1 MGKIKY
7 LVKRIAKMDYGRM
20 FRTINDIHKK
30 TKRNRILLF
39 FDTVYCGIKY
49 QAGYLDYSLF
59 EMYDLNKDQR
69 KTVLTRGINNAL
81 IKKYN
86 DPKYTYIFDR
96 KDEFNKTF
104 HNFIKREWM
113 IVDKTNKKEFEK
125 FIKNKKQII
134 IKPLNG
140 THGDRIEKL
149 NTDTPNLYEHALE
162 TGAVLIEEVAIQNKV
177 MQKLNSSSV
186 NTVRAIT
193 IFKEGKSYIVAAYL
207 RIGNGKV
214 VDNFNNGGMA
224 APINVDTAIVDFPA
238 LDKKGNLYEIHPL
251 TGTSIIGFKIPEWDK
266 IQELVTEAGKMVP
279 EVRFVGWD
287 VCISDHGPL
296 LIEGNNFPGHDIYQL
311 PPHRKDGIGVL
322 PQFERVLNE
331 RIGK

>member
-1 MGKIKY
+1 MGSFKY
-7 LVKRIAKMDYGRM
+7 LAKRITKMDYGRM
-20 FRTINDIHKK
+20 FRTIKEIHQK
-30 TKRNRILLF
+30 TGKNTVLLF

-59 EMYDLNKDQR
+59 EMYNLNSKQR
-69 KTVLTRGINNAL
+69 KTILTRGINNAY

-86 DPKYTYIFDR
+86 DPSFTHIFNYKNEFNDAFHDFIKR
-96 KDEFNKTF
+96 DYLVVNEKNEDEFN
-104 HNFIKREWM
+104 
-113 IVDKTNKKEFEK
+113 K

-134 IKPLNG
+134 IKPLDG

-149 NTDTPNLYEHALE
+149 DTKTPNLYKYILKTKAYL
-162 TGAVLIEEVAIQNKV
+162 VEEVVIQNKI
-177 MQKLNSSSV
+177 MNHLNSSSI

-193 IFKEGKSYIVAAYL
+193 VFKDNKAYIVAAYL

-224 APINVDTAIVDFPA
+224 APINVETATVDFPA
-238 LDKKGNLYEIHPL
+238 LDKKGNLYEVHPL
-251 TGTSIIGFKIPEWDK
+251 TKTPIIGFKIPQWDK
-266 IQELVTEAGKMVP
+266 IQELVTEAGKVIP

-322 PQFERVLNE
+322 PQFEKVL
-331 RIGK
+331 GKK